1 MKETKTVMLR
11 IRVTEAEAERYR
23 KMAQKA
29 NITVS
34 ELIRKSLD
42 RQTIVVIPQGDDI
55 KEAANNIIRV
65 GNMIKKIENDFGKI
79 WITVAKYQTN
89 PAIQKKAIEKLKEKM
104 ADFEEQRKELVSQAT
119 KLRESFMARKV
130 KIYHGDFEDKG

>member
-11 IRVTEAEAERYR
+11 IRVTETEAERYR

-42 RQTIVVIPQGDDI
+42 KQTIVVIPQGDDI
-55 KEAANNIIRV
+55 KEAANNIIRT
-65 GNMIKKIENDFGKI
+65 GNLLKLIENDFGKI
-79 WITVAKYQTN
+79 WITVMKYQAN
-89 PAIQKKAIEKLKEKM
+89 LEIRKKAFEKLKEKM
-104 ADFEEQRKELVSQAT
+104 VEMEKERKEHTSQAT
-119 KLRESFMARKV
+119 LLRKEFEKKKAK
-130 KIYHGDFEDKG
+130 KYHGDFEDKG

>member
-11 IRVTEAEAERYR
+11 IRVTEAEAERYK

-34 ELIRKSLD
+34 ELVRKSLD
-42 RQTIVVIPQGDDI
+42 KQTIVVIPQGDDI
-55 KEAANNIIRV
+55 KDAANNIIRI
-65 GNMIKKIENDFGKI
+65 GNMIKKIENDYGKI

-89 PAIQKKAIEKLKEKM
+89 PEIRKKAMEKLKEKR
-104 ADFEEQRKELVSQAT
+104 ADFEEQRKELVFQAT
-119 KLRESFMARKV
+119 LLRKEFQKKEAV
-130 KIYHGDFEDKG
+130 KYHGDIKNQG